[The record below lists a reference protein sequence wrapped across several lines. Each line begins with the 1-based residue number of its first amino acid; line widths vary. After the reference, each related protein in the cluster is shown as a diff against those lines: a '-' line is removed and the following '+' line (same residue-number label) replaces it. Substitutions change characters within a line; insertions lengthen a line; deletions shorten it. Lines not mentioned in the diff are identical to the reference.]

1 MKKIQLIPIEIKIY
15 ILFCIVAFLVSRIL
29 PTASRETWEKLI
41 PFTGW
46 SAVSPYMSSLSFVI
60 FLFFEKNHFR
70 FNLYKIISSVFLILY
85 IYYGIQGIWNYD
97 GISYNNPYLEVS
109 EYRFVWVI
117 LIPALWILIFVISAI
132 VRHFQESKTKH
143 NLIEKTI

>member
-1 MKKIQLIPIEIKIY
+1 MKKIKLIPIEIKIY
-15 ILFCIVAFLVSRIL
+15 ILFCVVAFLVSRIL
-29 PTASRETWEKLI
+29 PAASRETWEKLI
-41 PFTGW
+41 PLTGW
-46 SAVSPYMSSLSFVI
+46 SAGSPYMSSFSFVI

-97 GISYNNPYLEVS
+97 GISYNNPNLEVS

>member
-1 MKKIQLIPIEIKIY
+1 M
-15 ILFCIVAFLVSRIL
+15 
-29 PTASRETWEKLI
+29 
-41 PFTGW
+41 
-46 SAVSPYMSSLSFVI
+46 
-60 FLFFEKNHFR
+60 
-70 FNLYKIISSVFLILY
+70 YKTISSVLLILY
-85 IYYGIQGIWNYD
+85 IYFGIQGIRNYA

-132 VRHFQESKTKH
+132 IRHFQESKTKH

>member
-1 MKKIQLIPIEIKIY
+1 MKKNKFIPIEIKIY
-15 ILFCIVAFLVSRIL
+15 ILFCVLVSIISHII
-29 PTASRETWEKLI
+29 PAFSRETWEKFI

-46 SAVSPYMSSLSFVI
+46 SSSSPYMSSLSFVI

-70 FNLYKIISSVFLILY
+70 FNMYKTISSVFLILY
-85 IYYGIQGIWNYD
+85 IFYGIQGIRNYD

-132 VRHFQESKTKH
+132 IRHFQESKRKH